1 MKKIIT
7 LFAMILAFGYTA
19 NAQQK
24 KVAAAPVA
32 ATQTQQN
39 NDDATTKAA
48 ADITALHELVQLTPA
63 QKADL
68 TKLFVQKHKYL
79 ATPDFSQQRKDILA
93 EQMEMNVKAALTPEQ
108 LTKLEKNPKLI
119 TKLTH

>member
-7 LFAMILAFGYTA
+7 LFAIVLAMGYTA

-24 KVAAAPVA
+24 KAVAPVA
-32 ATQTQQN
+32 ATQNQQN

-48 ADITALHELVQLTPA
+48 ADIAALDELVQLTPA
-63 QKADL
+63 QKAEL
-68 TKLFVQKHKYL
+68 TRLFVQKHKYL
-79 ATPDFSQQRKDILA
+79 ATPNFSQDRKDILA
-93 EQMEMNVKAALTPEQ
+93 DQIDMKIKSTLTPEQ